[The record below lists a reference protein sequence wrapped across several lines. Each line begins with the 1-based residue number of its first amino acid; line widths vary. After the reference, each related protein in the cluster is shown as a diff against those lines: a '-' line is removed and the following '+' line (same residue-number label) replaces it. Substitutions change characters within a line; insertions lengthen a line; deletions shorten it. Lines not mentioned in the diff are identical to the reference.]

1 MRNSLLTLLILCIF
15 AHPCSAAP
23 GAKKEVKE
31 GNLLYNKE
39 KFDEALEKYE
49 DAFIKMPDSD
59 VVNFDLG
66 TALYKTEGYKAS
78 AGHFEKALVSGDE
91 SLVEKA
97 SYNIGNAKYKYG
109 IGKEEEDLKSAINLL
124 EQSLRHYER
133 AMELDQKDEDVK
145 HNYEF
150 VKKELE
156 RLKKKQQQP
165 QQQQQDKKDKKE
177 QEQTPQGGKEGEQQ
191 EKKKEPEEQQQD
203 QQQQQD
209 QEEQE
214 QDQQDQQQED
224 RQQQEQ
230 PLDEMTKEEAEMLLE
245 SYKHEEEPKGLY
257 EKKKPTRGLPDVLK
271 DW

>member
-1 MRNSLLTLLILCIF
+1 MKKLFLTLLILCIF
-15 AHPCSAAP
+15 THPCSAAS

-66 TALYKTEGYKAS
+66 TALYKTEGYKTA

-91 SLVEKA
+91 SLEQKA

-124 EQSLRHYER
+124 EESLRHYER
-133 AMELDQKDEDVK
+133 AMELDEKDEDAK

-156 RLKKKQQQP
+156 RLKKKQEQQP
-165 QQQQQDKKDKKE
+165 QQEQGKNKEKDEQKQDQQAGQKGKDKK
-177 QEQTPQGGKEGEQQ
+177 
-191 EKKKEPEEQQQD
+191 KKKEPEEEKKEQEQE
-203 QQQQQD
+203 QQD

-214 QDQQDQQQED
+214 QEQQDQ
-224 RQQQEQ
+224 QQQEQ

-257 EKKKPTRGLPDVLK
+257 KKKKPTRGLPDVLK